1 MADGKKWD
9 QMLPAIS
16 DRAMYRL
23 LTRVRDFERLLD
35 VLDQDIRQ
43 DFPNSSARGAASKQK

>member
-9 QMLPAIS
+9 QTLPAIS
-16 DRAMYRL
+16 GRAMHRL

-35 VLDQDIRQ
+35 VLGQDIRQ
-43 DFPNSSARGAASKQK
+43 DFPHAADRSAASKRK